1 MDHNSFQF
9 LADLLATPSV
19 SGTEQRAARVVR
31 QWLEPHVDEV
41 RTDVH
46 GNTFFVLNPQG
57 APRVM
62 LAAHIDQIG
71 FMVNYINDQGYLYL
85 VPVGG
90 IDMAVVPGSRITIH
104 SAKGAVPGV
113 IGRKAIH
120 LMKADERDGAKK
132 FDLTELHVDI
142 GAKGRKEAAARVQV
156 GDTATFQLGVEK
168 LGSDLITA
176 HAMDDRVGVW
186 VMAEALRLIAIDKS
200 KRHKL
205 KAGVFGVATV
215 QEEIGLRG
223 ALTAANGLEPQVGI
237 AIDVCHAID
246 TPGVEEK
253 AFGSIKMGRGPTLSY
268 GPNINGP
275 LNAILE
281 KAAQSAKVK
290 FQREANPRAT
300 GTDANTM
307 QISKAGVATAL
318 IGLPCRYMHTQVEVV
333 SQADLTNAARLLAEA
348 LLQLNSG
355 TRFIPQ

>member
-1 MDHNSFQF
+1 MDKPSFEF
-9 LADLLATPSV
+9 LAELLATPSV
-19 SGTEQRAARVVR
+19 CGTEQRAARVVR
-31 QWLEPHVDEV
+31 KWLEPHVDEV

-46 GNTFFVLNPQG
+46 GNTFFVLNPKG
-57 APRVM
+57 TPRVM

-71 FMVNYINDQGYLYL
+71 FMVNYINEQGYLYL

-90 IDMAVVPGSRITIH
+90 IDMSVVPGSRITIH
-104 SAKGAVPGV
+104 SPKGPVLGV

-120 LMKADERDGAKK
+120 LMKPEERDGGKK
-132 FDLTELHVDI
+132 FELTDMHVDI
-142 GAKGRKEAAARVQV
+142 GAKNRKEAEERVQV
-156 GDTATFQLGVEK
+156 GDTATFHLGVEK
-168 LGSDLITA
+168 LGEDLITA

-186 VMAEALRLIAIDKS
+186 VMAEALRIIATDKS
-200 KRHKL
+200 KRSRL
-205 KAGVFGVATV
+205 KAGVYGVATV

-253 AFGSIKMGRGPTLSY
+253 AYGSIKMGQGPTLSY

-275 LNAILE
+275 LNEILTKGA
-281 KAAQSAKVK
+281 KAAKVD

-300 GTDANTM
+300 GTDANAM

-333 SQADLTNAARLLAEA
+333 SLLDLAAAAKLLAEGI
-348 LLQLNSG
+348 LMLNAETS
-355 TRFIPQ
+355 FIP